1 MSFLKDIDGADFVRA
16 VKAGCLLL
24 ETKRDHVDALNVFPV
39 PDGDTGTNMYLTL
52 LSAVKESEKNFST
65 VIGQVSK
72 SVSVGS
78 LMGARG
84 NSGVILSQIFR
95 GLAKSLTNK
104 KTANAKDIA
113 EALQEGANTA
123 YKAVMKPAEG
133 TILTVIREIAKSAD
147 KAVTKKNGD
156 IIAVMLE
163 SIRTGYAVLEKTPD
177 MLPVLKEAGVVDSG
191 GQGLLFFLEG
201 FVSGLAEENDIKLEL
216 YPDSKPASVKN
227 EAPDNITLAFQ
238 YCTEVLIKGSNINTY
253 TIKNHLTSLGDSM
266 MVVDGDDL
274 VKVHIHSNHPGQ
286 VLETCL
292 RFGELSDI
300 KINNMLEEVH
310 EHRHVLMDTD
320 ANGIAAAEP
329 SNQEIA
335 TASKNLG
342 VVAVAAGEG
351 IAEIF
356 KSLGVDEIVTGGQTM
371 NPSTQDIL
379 AAINKIAADNIIVFP
394 NNSNILMAA
403 EQTRQLSNKH
413 IEIIPTKSVMQAIAV
428 LIEYDPSGDLNE
440 VAKLMKSGI
449 KDVAYAEITAA
460 VRASSANGI
469 SIEEGDWLGIVNGE
483 IVTANADMQETITKV
498 LEQIA
503 NEDKEL
509 ITLLFGSDVSQEEA
523 EQVRAHAENQFPEHE
538 VELHYGGQAHYPYL
552 LSAE

>member
-310 EHRHVLMDTD
+310 EHRHVLMDNDT
-320 ANGIAAAEP
+320 NGIAAAEP

>member
-310 EHRHVLMDTD
+310 EHRHVLMDND

-371 NPSTQDIL
+371 NPSTQNIL

-483 IVTANADMQETITKV
+483 IVIANADMQETITKV

>member
-310 EHRHVLMDTD
+310 EHRHVLMDND

-371 NPSTQDIL
+371 NPSTQNIL

>member
-310 EHRHVLMDTD
+310 EHRHVLMDND

>member
-52 LSAVKESEKNFST
+52 LSAVKESEKIFST

-310 EHRHVLMDTD
+310 EHRHVLMDND

>member
-310 EHRHVLMDTD
+310 EHRHVLMDND

-523 EQVRAHAENQFPEHE
+523 EQVRAHAESQFPEHE